1 MIRYVKGSEAE
12 QLLDMP
18 QAIALM
24 EQAFR
29 DLADG
34 QAVDSPR
41 RRSRLPGKTVHI
53 MQALAPRIGVAG
65 FKAGYSRGPGL
76 IHLYDYESGR
86 YEAMIESDWL
96 GRMRTAATTAVATRL
111 LARKDAAVVA
121 CFGLGRHGSFQLAA
135 VSAVRKIARVQV
147 YGRNRERV
155 EEFCASMAQRLGVP
169 VAAAATA
176 REALA
181 GADIV
186 NLITPSATP
195 LFDGAWLQAGQHIN
209 AAGSNEFNRRE
220 VDLETIRRSDVI
232 VVDSREV
239 AQAESGDLL
248 PAADAGLVQWEHLA
262 SLADVVAGRRA
273 ARTSAQQITLFESH
287 GMCIEDLYVG
297 KHVLDMARQRNLG
310 VDLPV
315 DM

>member
-1 MIRYVKGSEAE
+1 MIRYIKGAEAA

-18 QAIALM
+18 QAIALI

-34 QAVDSPR
+34 QAIDSPR
-41 RRSRLPGKTVHI
+41 RRSRLAGKTVHI

-76 IHLYDYESGR
+76 VHLYDYESGR
-86 YEAMIESDWL
+86 YEAMIEADWL
-96 GRMRTAATTAVATRL
+96 GRMRTAATTALATRL
-111 LARKDAAVVA
+111 LARQNASVVA

-135 VSAVRKIARVQV
+135 VGAVRKIAKVQV
-147 YGRNRERV
+147 FGRNRERV
-155 EEFCASMAQRLGVP
+155 SGFCLAMSKQLGVP
-169 VAAAATA
+169 VVAADTP

-195 LFDGAWLQAGQHIN
+195 LFDGAWLEAGQHVN

-220 VDLETIRRSDVI
+220 IDLETIRRSDVI
-232 VVDSREV
+232 AVDSREV

-248 PAADAGLVQWEHLA
+248 PAVDAGLVQWEHLA
-262 SLADVVAGRRA
+262 SLADIVAGRRA
-273 ARTSAQQITLFESH
+273 ARTSDRQITLFESH
-287 GMCIEDLYVG
+287 GMCIEDLYVA
-297 KHVLDMARQRNLG
+297 KYVLDAARRRNIG
-310 VDLPV
+310 VDLPL
-315 DM
+315 DL

>member
-1 MIRYVKGSEAE
+1 MVRYIKGSEAE

-18 QAIALM
+18 QAIALI

-41 RRSRLPGKTVHI
+41 RRSRVPGRTVHI
-53 MQALAPRIGVAG
+53 MQAIAPRIGVAG

-76 IHLYDYESGR
+76 IHLYDFESGR
-86 YEAMIESDWL
+86 YEAMIEADWL
-96 GRMRTAATTAVATRL
+96 GRMRTAAATAVATRR
-111 LARKDAAVVA
+111 LARQNASVVA

-135 VSAVRKIARVQV
+135 VAAVRTLSRVQV
-147 YGRNRERV
+147 YGRNPQRV
-155 EEFCASMAQRLGVP
+155 AGFCASMSERLGVP
-169 VAAAATA
+169 VVAANSA

-195 LFDGAWLQAGQHIN
+195 LFDGVIRQHVN

-220 VDLETIRRSDVI
+220 IDLETVRRSDVI

-248 PAADAGLVQWEHLA
+248 PAVDAGLVQWEHLA
-262 SLADVVAGRRA
+262 SLADIVSGRRA
-273 ARTSAQQITLFESH
+273 ARTAERQITLFESH
-287 GMCIEDLYVG
+287 GMCIEDLYVAW
-297 KHVLDMARQRNLG
+297 HVLDAARRRNLG
-310 VDLPV
+310 TELPV
-315 DM
+315 DL

>member
-1 MIRYVKGSEAE
+1 MVRYIKGSEAE

-18 QAIALM
+18 QAIALI

-41 RRSRLPGKTVHI
+41 RRSRVPGRTVHI
-53 MQALAPRIGVAG
+53 MQAIAPRIGVAG

-76 IHLYDYESGR
+76 IHLYDFESGR
-86 YEAMIESDWL
+86 YEAMIEADWL
-96 GRMRTAATTAVATRL
+96 GRMRTAAATAVATRR
-111 LARKDAAVVA
+111 LARQNASVVA

-135 VSAVRKIARVQV
+135 VAAVRTLSRVQV
-147 YGRNRERV
+147 YGRNPQRV
-155 EEFCASMAQRLGVP
+155 AGFCASMSERLGVP
-169 VAAAATA
+169 VVAANSA

-195 LFDGAWLQAGQHIN
+195 LFDGAWLEAGQHVN

-220 VDLETIRRSDVI
+220 IDLETVRRSDVI

-239 AQAESGDLL
+239 ARSESGDLL
-248 PAADAGLVQWEHLA
+248 PAVDAGLVQWEHLA
-262 SLADVVAGRRA
+262 SLADIVSGRRA
-273 ARTSAQQITLFESH
+273 ARTAERQITLFESH
-287 GMCIEDLYVG
+287 GMCIEDLYVAR
-297 KHVLDMARQRNLG
+297 HVLDAARRRNLG
-310 VDLPV
+310 TELPV
-315 DM
+315 DL

>member
-1 MIRYVKGSEAE
+1 MIRYIKGAEVE

-18 QAIALM
+18 QAIALIK
-24 EQAFR
+24 QAFR

-34 QAVDSPR
+34 QAIDSPR
-41 RRSRLPGKTVHI
+41 RRSCLPGKTVHI
-53 MQALAPRIGVAG
+53 MQALALRIGVAG

-76 IHLYDYESGR
+76 VHLYDYESGR
-86 YEAMIESDWL
+86 YEAMIEAARL

-111 LARKDAAVVA
+111 MARNDAPVGA

-135 VSAVRKIARVQV
+135 VSEVRKISSVQV
-147 YGRNRERV
+147 FGRNRERV
-155 EEFCASMAQRLGVP
+155 SGFCDAMSNRFGVP
-169 VAAAATA
+169 VVAAATA

-195 LFDGAWLQAGQHIN
+195 LFDGVWLEAGQHVN
-209 AAGSNEFNRRE
+209 AAGSNEFNRHE
-220 VDLETIRRSDVI
+220 IDLETIKRSDVI

-248 PAADAGLVQWEHLA
+248 PAVDAGLVQWEHLA
-262 SLADVVAGRRA
+262 GLADIVAGRRA
-273 ARTSAQQITLFESH
+273 ARTSDRQITLFESH
-287 GMCIEDLYVG
+287 GMCIEDLYVA
-297 KHVLDMARQRNLG
+297 KHVLDAARQRDVG
-310 VDLPV
+310 VDLPL
-315 DM
+315 DL

>member
-1 MIRYVKGSEAE
+1 MIRYIKGAEAE

-18 QAIALM
+18 QAIALI

-34 QAVDSPR
+34 QAIDSPR
-41 RRSRLPGKTVHI
+41 RRSRMPGKTVHI

-86 YEAMIESDWL
+86 YEAMIEADWL
-96 GRMRTAATTAVATRL
+96 GRMRTAATTAVATRM
-111 LARKDAAVVA
+111 LARQNASVVA
-121 CFGLGRHGSFQLAA
+121 CFGLGRHGRFQLAA
-135 VSAVRKIARVQV
+135 VSEVRKISTVQV
-147 YGRNRERV
+147 FGRNRERV
-155 EEFCASMAQRLGVP
+155 SGFCVAMSKRLGVP
-169 VAAAATA
+169 VVAAASAH
-176 REALA
+176 EALA

-195 LFDGAWLQAGQHIN
+195 LFDGAWLEAGQHVN

-220 VDLETIRRSDVI
+220 IDLETIKRSDVI

-248 PAADAGLVQWEHLA
+248 PAVDAGLVQWEHLA
-262 SLADVVAGRRA
+262 SLADIVAGRRA
-273 ARTSAQQITLFESH
+273 ARTSDQQITLFESH
-287 GMCIEDLYVG
+287 GMCIEDLYVA
-297 KHVLDMARQRNLG
+297 KHVLDAARQRNIG
-310 VDLPV
+310 VDLPL
-315 DM
+315 DL

>member
-1 MIRYVKGSEAE
+1 MVRYLKGSEVE
-12 QLLDMP
+12 QLLSMP

-34 QAVDSPR
+34 EAVDSPR

-53 MQALAPRIGVAG
+53 MQALAPRMGVAG

-76 IHLYDYESGR
+76 IHLYDYESGA

-111 LARKDAAVVA
+111 MARSDASVVA
-121 CFGLGRHGSFQLAA
+121 CFGLGRHGSFQLKA
-135 VSAVRKIARVQV
+135 VSAVRKIAKVQV

-155 EEFCASMAQRLGVP
+155 SGFCASMSQQLGVP
-169 VAAAATA
+169 VEAAATA
-176 REALA
+176 RDALRE
-181 GADIV
+181 ADIV
-186 NLITPSATP
+186 NLITPSETP
-195 LFDGAWLQAGQHIN
+195 LFDGAWLEAGQHVN

-220 VDLETIRRSDVI
+220 IDLETIRRSDVI

-248 PAADAGLVQWEHLA
+248 PAVDAGLVQWEQLA
-262 SLADVVAGRRA
+262 SLADVVAGRRT
-273 ARTSAQQITLFESH
+273 ARTTPQQITLFESH
-287 GMCIEDLYVG
+287 GMCIEDLYVA
-297 KHVLDMARQRNLG
+297 KHVLDESRRRNIG
-310 VDLPV
+310 IDLPI
-315 DM
+315 DC

>member
-1 MIRYVKGSEAE
+1 MIRYIRGAEAE

-18 QAIALM
+18 QAIALI

-34 QAVDSPR
+34 EAIDSPR

-76 IHLYDYESGR
+76 IHLYDFESGR
-86 YEAMIESDWL
+86 YEAMIEADWL

-111 LARKDAAVVA
+111 MARNDASVVA
-121 CFGLGRHGSFQLAA
+121 CFGLGRHGSFQLTA
-135 VSAVRKIARVQV
+135 VSAVRKISKVQV

-155 EEFCASMAQRLGVP
+155 DGFCALMSKRLGVP
-169 VAAAATA
+169 VTATA
-176 REALA
+176 SPRDALA

-195 LFDGAWLQAGQHIN
+195 LFDGAWLEAGQHVN

-220 VDLETIRRSDVI
+220 IDLETIRRSDVI

-248 PAADAGLVQWEHLA
+248 PAVDAGLLQWEHLA
-262 SLADVVAGRRA
+262 SLADVVCGRRP
-273 ARTSAQQITLFESH
+273 ARTADQQITLFESH
-287 GMCIEDLYVG
+287 GMCIEDLYVA
-297 KHVLDMARQRNLG
+297 KHVLDAARQRNIG
-310 VDLPV
+310 VDLPL
-315 DM
+315 DL